1 MADENNETVHHHDFI
16 EVEYTGKL
24 TDGTV
29 FDTTSERVAK
39 QHHLPAENR
48 QFSSPIICVGE
59 QQLLPGLDKELEGK
73 EVGKSYTITLS
84 PEQAFGKRDIKKM
97 KIIPMSTFYEHKME
111 PHPGLQIDVDG
122 EVGTVMRVSGGRVM
136 VNFNHLLAGKEII
149 YEIRIQRKVT
159 EPKEQITAY
168 LNMGLRIPAE
178 KIKVEIRESARNSG
192 EESGVMER
200 GERKA
205 TVTLPF
211 QLPAPFTSELGK
223 KLAELTGL
231 KEVTVGSSSEL

>member
-1 MADENNETVHHHDFI
+1 MTENGTIIVHHHDFI

-29 FDTTSERVAK
+29 FDTTSERLAK
-39 QHHLPAENR
+39 QHNLPTENR
-48 QFSSPIICVGE
+48 QFASPIICVGE

-73 EVGKSYTITLS
+73 EVGKSYTIPLS

-122 EVGTVMRVSGGRVM
+122 ELGTVMRVSGGRVM
-136 VNFNHLLAGKEII
+136 VNFNHLLAGKEVI
-149 YEIRIQRKVT
+149 YEVKILRKVT
-159 EPKEQITAY
+159 DSKEQIIAY

-178 KIKVEIRESARNSG
+178 KIKVEISGGNGAGEKSG
-192 EESGVMER
+192 EDKSSEEKAGA
-200 GERKA
+200 KA

-211 QLPAPFTSELGK
+211 QLPAPFTGELGK
-223 KLAELTGL
+223 KIAELTGL
-231 KEVTVGSSSEL
+231 KEVVVGSG

>member
-1 MADENNETVHHHDFI
+1 MTEKSTETVLVHHHDFI

-39 QHHLPAENR
+39 QHNLPAEDR
-48 QFSSPIICVGE
+48 KFASPIICVGE

-97 KIIPMSTFYEHKME
+97 KIIPMGTFHEHKME

-122 EVGTVMRVSGGRVM
+122 EMGTVMRVSGGRVM
-136 VNFNHLLAGKEII
+136 VNFNHPLSGKEVV
-149 YEIRIQRKVT
+149 YEVKIMRKVT
-159 EPKEQITAY
+159 DTKEQIVAY
-168 LNMGLRIPAE
+168 LNMGLRIPAD
-178 KIKVEIRESARNSG
+178 KIKVEIVNG
-192 EESGVMER
+192 TGDER
-200 GERKA
+200 SKA
-205 TVTLPF
+205 TVKLPMQF
-211 QLPAPFTSELGK
+211 PAPLAEAIGK
-223 KLAELTGL
+223 KLAELTGV
-231 KEVTVGSSSEL
+231 KEVAWES